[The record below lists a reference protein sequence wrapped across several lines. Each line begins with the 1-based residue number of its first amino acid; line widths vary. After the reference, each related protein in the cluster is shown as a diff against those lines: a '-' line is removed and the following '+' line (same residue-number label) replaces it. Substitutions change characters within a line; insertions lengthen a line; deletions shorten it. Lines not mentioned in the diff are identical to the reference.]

1 MTRRLVLWAVLL
13 TVIVSPL
20 ASADWQVAIIS
31 LSERSDLILK
41 QTLEAA
47 TQYGRQFTLTEE
59 RAQHLA
65 TRAERGAQATADRE
79 IHALYASRDE
89 KALAAYTVAG
99 RADEETPSQI
109 SYTTVPYSPQ
119 LTRLLRSSS
128 EGVRWYRERE
138 GLDGLLLIDVQSLD
152 EFDRVICTA
161 VEEEASI
168 LLDRLVTKGAWYE
181 LSDALD
187 AVLLT
192 YSGAHTTAALLITGG
207 PLLLTISLDGVE
219 QKTGERLFIRKSG
232 EVSLTLSSP
241 SHLAVERTIDL
252 HSGTITTV
260 EAVLEHQAERP
271 VTFRSQSGR
280 VDWFIDGQ
288 LRGCDLSLTIEKPQY
303 PLSVLMVKEGFTD
316 QEIGLVH
323 DPGQEVLVTMEG
335 RTALTASLLDREQKD
350 FYKQLR
356 KTILLF
362 GAYVAT
368 IALGNT
374 PALDHQFWQVGQV
387 ASGAVAMVNLVALMA
402 QLAAYGR

>member
-1 MTRRLVLWAVLL
+1 MTRRRVLWALLL

-20 ASADWQVAIIS
+20 ASADWHVAIIS
-31 LSERSDLILK
+31 MSERSDLILE

-47 TQYGRQFTLTEE
+47 ILYGGRLSLTEE
-59 RAQHLA
+59 RAEQL
-65 TRAERGAQATADRE
+65 RAREAQAAQAAADGER
-79 IHALYASRDE
+79 HALYAARDE
-89 KALAAYTVAG
+89 KGLAAYKAAG
-99 RADEETPSQI
+99 TAKGEPPTHI
-109 SYTTVPYSPQ
+109 AYTTVAYSAD
-119 LTRLLRSSS
+119 LARLLRAEA
-128 EGVRWYRERE
+128 EGVRWYMERD
-138 GLDGLLLIDVQSLD
+138 GLDALLLIDVQGLD

-161 VEEEASI
+161 VEGEASI

-181 LSDALD
+181 LVDELNAALL
-187 AVLLT
+187 A
-192 YSGAHTTAALLITGG
+192 YSGAGSTAALRVSGG
-207 PLLLTISLDGVE
+207 PLLLSISLDGVE
-219 QKTGERLFIRKSG
+219 QATGERLFIRSGG

-241 SHLAVERTIDL
+241 SHLEVHETIDL
-252 HSGTITTV
+252 EPGTVTTV
-260 EAVLEHQAERP
+260 EAVLERFVEKP

-288 LRGCDLSLTIEKPQY
+288 LKGSDLSLTIEKPQY

-323 DPGQEVLVTMEG
+323 DPGRDVAVTMEG
-335 RTALTASLLDREQKD
+335 RTALTAALLDREQED

-368 IALGNT
+368 IALANT
-374 PALDHQFWQVGQV
+374 PALEHQFWQVGQV